1 MCSPRSEALLFRSFV
16 SLLSLIAIVSFA
28 SCGGGT
34 KALLRPPAAQ
44 TYQLSVI
51 PPASGT
57 GSVTSTPPGIDCPT
71 TCSAAFPQSTQV
83 KLSAAP
89 EKNYFFDGWSGA
101 CSGTA
106 LCTVSMTG
114 TEKVSATFDP
124 GEVLTVSITGTGA
137 GNVTSAPSGISC
149 PAICSFT
156 FPPNTAVTL
165 SETPDSNDAFLSWAG
180 ACTGSANCS
189 VTLDASM
196 SITANFSSE
205 NASGGGSQFA
215 TFVYIASSKSAS
227 NNEIVAYQSD
237 SNGQLTPVAGSPFA
251 VNAAYMTA
259 SGKYL
264 FTTDGT
270 NIYTYAVASDGG
282 IAQTSSIDANQSNPN
297 HCGSPISL
305 FTDRTG
311 STLYDLDYVSDCAN
325 NQYGSFSIDSSTG
338 ALTFIA
344 LSGAASPVFNKPL
357 SFLGNDM
364 YGYSASCWHYIQ
376 EIYGFH
382 RNSDGSL
389 TLVSDLGSAPP
400 MPTPPPGDTYCPWLA
415 AADTG
420 KHVAITLSAMN
431 ASSFQADGPT
441 QIAVYTADGA
451 GNLSPNST
459 AADMPEVVVG
469 NVSDMQMSPA
479 GNYLAVAGT
488 GLQVFNFNGAN
499 PVTQLTGLLTNT
511 PIDQIAWDHSNH
523 LYAISHSAGQL
534 FVFTV
539 TSAGATQAP
548 GSPYNVTVP
557 VNIAIGPSQ

>member
-1 MCSPRSEALLFRSFV
+1 LFRSFV

-44 TYQLSVI
+44 TYQLSVT

-89 EKNYFFDGWSGA
+89 ANNYFFDGWTGA

-137 GNVTSAPSGISC
+137 GTVTSTPSGIGC
-149 PAICSFT
+149 PTICSFT
-156 FPPNTAVTL
+156 FPPNTPVTL
-165 SETPDSNDAFLSWAG
+165 SETPGSNDAFSSWAG

-205 NASGGGSQFA
+205 NGSGGGSQFA
-215 TFVYIASSKSAS
+215 TFVYIASNKSAS
-227 NNEIVAYQSD
+227 NNEIAAYQSD

-376 EIYGFH
+376 EIYGFQ

-389 TLVSDLGSAPP
+389 TLVSDLGSAPL

-420 KHVAITLSAMN
+420 NHVAITLSGMN
-431 ASSFQADGPT
+431 VSSFQADGPT

>member
-1 MCSPRSEALLFRSFV
+1 LFRSFV

-34 KALLRPPAAQ
+34 KALLRPPATQ
-44 TYQLSVI
+44 TYQLSVT

-89 EKNYFFDGWSGA
+89 ANNYFFDGWTGA

-137 GNVTSAPSGISC
+137 GTVTSTPSGISC
-149 PAICSFT
+149 PTICSFT
-156 FPPNTAVTL
+156 FPPNTPVTL
-165 SETPDSNDAFLSWAG
+165 SETPGSNDAFSSWAG

-205 NASGGGSQFA
+205 NGSGGGSQFA
-215 TFVYIASSKSAS
+215 TFVYIASNKSAS
-227 NNEIVAYQSD
+227 NNEIAAYQSD

-376 EIYGFH
+376 EIYGFQ

-420 KHVAITLSAMN
+420 NHVAITLSAMN
-431 ASSFQADGPT
+431 VSSFQADGPT

-539 TSAGATQAP
+539 TSDGATQAP

>member
-34 KALLRPPAAQ
+34 KALLQPPAAQ
-44 TYQLSVI
+44 TYQLSVT

-89 EKNYFFDGWSGA
+89 ASNYFFDGWTGA

-124 GEVLTVSITGTGA
+124 GEVLTVSIAGTGA
-137 GNVTSAPSGISC
+137 GTVTSTPSGISC

-156 FPPNTAVTL
+156 FPPNTPVTL
-165 SETPDSNDAFLSWAG
+165 SETPGSNDAFSFWAG

-205 NASGGGSQFA
+205 NGSGGGSQFA
-215 TFVYIASSKSAS
+215 TFVYIASNKSAS

-282 IAQTSSIDANQSNPN
+282 IAQTSSVDANQSNPN

-376 EIYGFH
+376 EIYGFQ

-420 KHVAITLSAMN
+420 NHVAITLSAMN
-431 ASSFQADGPT
+431 VFSFQADGPT

-451 GNLSPNST
+451 GNLSSNST

-499 PVTQLTGLLTNT
+499 PVTRLTGLLTNT